1 MTKADILPAND
12 RYRWFDRII
21 YWLFMDSEDVHGKSK
36 DYWNVY
42 PKFSV
47 DFSWSMM
54 TRKIIQK
61 PRNIKKK

>member
-47 DFSWSMM
+47 EFS
-54 TRKIIQK
+54 
-61 PRNIKKK
+61 